1 MTTATNKSGLTDE
14 QINQMAIAKIDEEL
28 AKLRTELEKI
38 DAENYTGTSRE
49 IKQQMGQNIRARYE
63 LEQEKRRLQQLRDH
77 IEGPSEGVKSFLNQ
91 EEPVIRTLGTRK
103 STTVFETAPID
114 HSGIF
119 PNQVTKVQ

>member
-1 MTTATNKSGLTDE
+1 MTTTTETNNSGLTEE

-63 LEQEKRRLQQLRDH
+63 LEQEKWRLQKLRDH

-91 EEPVIRTLGTRK
+91 EKPASKFDVDAG
-103 STTVFETAPID
+103 
-114 HSGIF
+114 
-119 PNQVTKVQ
+119 KVKLEEDDPDTNRLKGKPLF

>member
-1 MTTATNKSGLTDE
+1 MTTTTETNKSGLTDE

-63 LEQEKRRLQQLRDH
+63 LEKEKWRLQSP
-77 IEGPSEGVKSFLNQ
+77 GPSKDPAKVKSFPTRRSQYQNL
-91 EEPVIRTLGTRK
+91 TLTPAR
-103 STTVFETAPID
+103 
-114 HSGIF
+114 
-119 PNQVTKVQ
+119 

>member
-1 MTTATNKSGLTDE
+1 MTTATNNSGLTEE

-63 LEQEKRRLQQLRDH
+63 LEQEKQRLQQLRDH

-91 EEPVIRTLGTRK
+91 KPPVSKFDVDAGKVTLEEDDPDRLKGK
-103 STTVFETAPID
+103 PLF
-114 HSGIF
+114 
-119 PNQVTKVQ
+119 

>member
-28 AKLRTELEKI
+28 AKLKTELEKI

-91 EEPVIRTLGTRK
+91 EEPVSKFDVDAG
-103 STTVFETAPID
+103 
-114 HSGIF
+114 
-119 PNQVTKVQ
+119 KVKLEEDDPDTNRLKGKPLF

>member
-91 EEPVIRTLGTRK
+91 EEPVSKFDVDAGKVTLEEDDPDTNRLKGK
-103 STTVFETAPID
+103 PLF
-114 HSGIF
+114 
-119 PNQVTKVQ
+119 

>member
-1 MTTATNKSGLTDE
+1 MTTATNNSGLTEE

-63 LEQEKRRLQQLRDH
+63 LEQEKRRLQKLRDH

-91 EEPVIRTLGTRK
+91 EEPVSKFDVDAG
-103 STTVFETAPID
+103 
-114 HSGIF
+114 
-119 PNQVTKVQ
+119 KVKLEEDDPDTNRLKGKPLF

>member
-1 MTTATNKSGLTDE
+1 MTEEQTNQTLTQEELDKY
-14 QINQMAIAKIDEEL
+14 AIAKIDEEL

-63 LEQEKRRLQQLRDH
+63 LEQEKWRLQQLRDH

-91 EEPVIRTLGTRK
+91 EKPVSKFDVDAG
-103 STTVFETAPID
+103 
-114 HSGIF
+114 
-119 PNQVTKVQ
+119 KVKLEEDDPDTNRLKGKPLF

>member
-1 MTTATNKSGLTDE
+1 MTTATETNKSGLTDE

-91 EEPVIRTLGTRK
+91 EEPVSKFDVDAG
-103 STTVFETAPID
+103 
-114 HSGIF
+114 
-119 PNQVTKVQ
+119 KVKLEEDDPDTNRLKGKPLF

>member
-1 MTTATNKSGLTDE
+1 MTTATNNSGLTEE

-28 AKLRTELEKI
+28 AKLKTELEKI

-63 LEQEKRRLQQLRDH
+63 LEREKQRLQQLRDH

-91 EEPVIRTLGTRK
+91 EPPVSKFDVDKGKVTLEEDDPDTNRLKGK
-103 STTVFETAPID
+103 PLF
-114 HSGIF
+114 
-119 PNQVTKVQ
+119 

>member
-1 MTTATNKSGLTDE
+1 MTTATKTNNSGLTEE

-28 AKLRTELEKI
+28 AKLKTELEKI

-63 LEQEKRRLQQLRDH
+63 LEQEKWRLQKLRDH

-91 EEPVIRTLGTRK
+91 EKPVSKFDVDAG
-103 STTVFETAPID
+103 
-114 HSGIF
+114 
-119 PNQVTKVQ
+119 KVKLEEDDSDTNRLKGKPLF

>member
-1 MTTATNKSGLTDE
+1 MTTATNKSGLTEE

-63 LEQEKRRLQQLRDH
+63 LEQEKWRLQKLRDH

-91 EEPVIRTLGTRK
+91 EEPVSKFDVDAG
-103 STTVFETAPID
+103 
-114 HSGIF
+114 
-119 PNQVTKVQ
+119 KVKLEEDDPDTNRLKGKPLF

>member
-63 LEQEKRRLQQLRDH
+63 LEQEKWRLQKLRDH
-77 IEGPSEGVKSFLNQ
+77 IEGPSEAVKSFLNQ
-91 EEPVIRTLGTRK
+91 E
-103 STTVFETAPID
+103 APASKFD
-114 HSGIF
+114 VDAG
-119 PNQVTKVQ
+119 KVKLEEDDPDTNRLKGKPLF

>member
-28 AKLRTELEKI
+28 AKLKTELEKI

-63 LEQEKRRLQQLRDH
+63 LEQEKWRLQQLRDH
-77 IEGPSEGVKSFLNQ
+77 IEGPSEAVKSFLNQ
-91 EEPVIRTLGTRK
+91 EKPVSKFDVDAG
-103 STTVFETAPID
+103 
-114 HSGIF
+114 
-119 PNQVTKVQ
+119 KVKLEEDDPDTNRLKGKPLF

>member
-28 AKLRTELEKI
+28 AKLKTELEKI

-91 EEPVIRTLGTRK
+91 EEPVSKFDVDAGKVTLEEDDPDTNRLKGK
-103 STTVFETAPID
+103 PLF
-114 HSGIF
+114 
-119 PNQVTKVQ
+119 

>member
-28 AKLRTELEKI
+28 AKLKTELEKI
-38 DAENYTGTSRE
+38 DAENYSGTSRE

-91 EEPVIRTLGTRK
+91 EEPVSKFDVDAGKVTLEEDDPDTNRLKGK
-103 STTVFETAPID
+103 PLF
-114 HSGIF
+114 
-119 PNQVTKVQ
+119 

>member
-1 MTTATNKSGLTDE
+1 MTTATNNSGLTEE

-63 LEQEKRRLQQLRDH
+63 LEQEKWRLQKLRDH

-91 EEPVIRTLGTRK
+91 EKPVSKFDVDAG
-103 STTVFETAPID
+103 
-114 HSGIF
+114 
-119 PNQVTKVQ
+119 KVKLEEDDPDTNRLKGKPLF

>member
-91 EEPVIRTLGTRK
+91 EKPVSKFDVDAG
-103 STTVFETAPID
+103 
-114 HSGIF
+114 
-119 PNQVTKVQ
+119 KVKLEEDDPDTNRLKGKPLF

>member
-14 QINQMAIAKIDEEL
+14 QISQMAIAQIDEEL

-91 EEPVIRTLGTRK
+91 EKPVSKFDVDAG
-103 STTVFETAPID
+103 
-114 HSGIF
+114 
-119 PNQVTKVQ
+119 KVKLEEDDPDTNRLKGKPLF

>member
-1 MTTATNKSGLTDE
+1 MTTATNNSGLTEE

-91 EEPVIRTLGTRK
+91 EEPVSKFDVDAG
-103 STTVFETAPID
+103 
-114 HSGIF
+114 
-119 PNQVTKVQ
+119 KVKLEEDDPDTNRLKGKPLF